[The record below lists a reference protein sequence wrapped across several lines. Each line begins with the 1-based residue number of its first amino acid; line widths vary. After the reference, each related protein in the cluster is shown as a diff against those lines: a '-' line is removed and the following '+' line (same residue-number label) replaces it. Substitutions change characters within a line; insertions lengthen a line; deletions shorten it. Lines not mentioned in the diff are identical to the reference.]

1 MLKENRSL
9 RNQMKGIKSKS
20 PEAQLLSW
28 KKLLTYERSKKN
40 EPFAPGRLICEGLI
54 TLQQM

>member
-1 MLKENRSL
+1 
-9 RNQMKGIKSKS
+9 MKGIKSKS

-40 EPFAPGRLICEGLI
+40 KSFAPGRPICEGLI